1 MIWNEGDHLLYEMFR
16 RDPDIEQSWHQMHP
30 ILRITLKSN
39 KKAQNR
45 NWDQTRVISPR
56 NPRFA
61 GQRGTGQTGRL
72 AGENNGGG
80 RGGGGGGGGVASA
93 GTTGVGE
100 NGGQASGA
108 SDSVGDRKSPH
119 IPVVS
124 LTLQHL

>member
-1 MIWNEGDHLLYEMFR
+1 
-16 RDPDIEQSWHQMHP
+16 MHP

-100 NGGQASGA
+100 NGGRASGA

-119 IPVVS
+119 IPVGQSNSAASVS
-124 LTLQHL
+124 SFRSTGGPTSFVPTGLIA